1 MTVARQAPLSMGA
14 SRQEYW
20 RGLPCSP
27 PGDLSNRG
35 IEPVSLRSP
44 ALAGRFLTASATWE
58 APPWA
63 CFAFLISSYPPLLLF
78 DVSPLT
84 PVLWTLMHPWV
95 SPGQFLYARSSRS
108 TPAPGGAAP
117 LLPPKPQ
124 GWSCGCLC
132 LSGLCQ
138 LIFLP
143 SSIFSVLPML
153 SVYPT
158 SPLKNCQHLMPVE

>member
-1 MTVARQAPLSMGA
+1 MGA
-14 SRQEYW
+14 SRQENW

-27 PGDLSNRG
+27 PGDLPNRG

-108 TPAPGGAAP
+108 TPAPGWDRASAP
-117 LLPPKPQ
+117 SQAPGLVLWLPVSL
-124 GWSCGCLC
+124 WA
-132 LSGLCQ
+132 LSAYL
-138 LIFLP
+138 
-143 SSIFSVLPML
+143 
-153 SVYPT
+153 
-158 SPLKNCQHLMPVE
+158 SPLFHFLCAPHALCVSHKPTEKLPTPNAC